1 MNCDLGTCGKHI
13 LATTQVAWNGGNYH
27 ADCVVEA
34 VNQNRAKTEI
44 PKAESNLPE
53 DYFEQLEQHDNDFY
67 EGENL
72 EHEDDIDEFEEE
84 FEQAINRLD
93 NSPIIPEV
101 VEPGFQPKREVHIN
115 EVVSSVGNQFA
126 AERQVNGT
134 LMAHC
139 GTVKVD
145 RHFLTQ
151 IGTPEET
158 DTFKPI
164 AHSTL
169 IDAIEEALAY
179 RRIRLVRSE
188 FAVSK
193 DGMKMFGLLEVNNEF
208 DGIRFA
214 IGLRNAND
222 KSMRLAMVAGYRVF
236 VCDNMSLAGDFKP
249 LLAKH
254 TKNLDLIESVS
265 TGIDRIQRGWEPLK
279 AAIQLKRET
288 KLCTES
294 AKLFIYK
301 AFTEGKIP
309 ISLFRSVHSGYF
321 EAEEQKTV
329 WGIENAFTDS
339 FKKLLPVSQFE
350 NTAKLGKLIQAYQF
364 D

>member
-1 MNCDLGTCGKHI
+1 MNCDKCGQHI
-13 LATTQVAWNGGNYH
+13 LATTQVAFQGKSYH
-27 ADCVVEA
+27 ADCAVEV
-34 VNQNRAKTEI
+34 VNQIRAAAEPSAEEI
-44 PKAESNLPE
+44 LEAKAVIDEMDDESPIEDLDFPE
-53 DYFEQLEQHDNDFY
+53 DDFDDLFDK
-67 EGENL
+67 E
-72 EHEDDIDEFEEE
+72 EDKEIV
-84 FEQAINRLD
+84 
-93 NSPIIPEV
+93 PEV
-101 VEPGFQPKREVHIN
+101 AQP
-115 EVVSSVGNQFA
+115 S
-126 AERQVNGT
+126 GT

-139 GTVKVD
+139 GTTKVD
-145 RHFLTQ
+145 RHFLSQ
-151 IGTPEET
+151 IQTTGET

-164 AHSTL
+164 AHSRLVNT
-169 IDAIEEALAY
+169 IEESLAY
-179 RRIRLVRSE
+179 RHMRIVRSE

-222 KSMRLAMVAGYRVF
+222 KSMRLGMVAGYRVF
-236 VCDNMSLAGDFKP
+236 VCDNMSLAGDFTP

-254 TKNLDLIESVS
+254 TKNLNLIESVS
-265 TGIDRIQRGWEPLK
+265 MGIDRIQRGWEPLRQ
-279 AAIQLKRET
+279 AITLKRET
-288 KLCTES
+288 HLCTES

-339 FKKLLPVSQFE
+339 FKKLLPVSQFQA
-350 NTAKLGKLIQAYQF
+350 TAKLGKLIQAYQF

>member
-1 MNCDLGTCGKHI
+1 MSEMFCNLCAMPINEGM
-13 LATTQVAWNGGNYH
+13 QVLWSNGNYH
-27 ADCVVEA
+27 AQCVGEA
-34 VNQNRAKTEI
+34 VNRSRTII
-44 PKAESNLPE
+44 PSTESNLPDNFFDQIE
-53 DYFEQLEQHDNDFY
+53 DAKEDFQ
-67 EGENL
+67 EGEVSL
-72 EHEDDIDEFEEE
+72 LDFPEDDFDDLFEPDPDDKPEV
-84 FEQAINRLD
+84 IV
-93 NSPIIPEV
+93 PEV
-101 VEPGFQPKREVHIN
+101 VEP
-115 EVVSSVGNQFA
+115 S
-126 AERQVNGT
+126 GT

-145 RHFLTQ
+145 RHFLSQ
-151 IGTPEET
+151 IGIPPVT
-158 DTFKPI
+158 DTFQPI
-164 AHSTL
+164 AHSVL
-169 IDAIEEALAY
+169 VDAIEESLAY
-179 RRIRLVRSE
+179 RRIRIVRSE

-222 KSMRLAMVAGYRVF
+222 KSMRLGMVAGYRVF

-265 TGIDRIQRGWEPLK
+265 MGIDRIQRGWEPLRQ
-279 AAIQLKRET
+279 AIQLKRET